1 MLMLHSFWLSI
12 ATYRVRIALDLKGV
26 VFEERAHDLT
36 QGAHNQ
42 PAFPQLKPAGAV
54 PALEGAT
61 HRPITQSLAMLEWLE
76 ETCPTPALL
85 LSRGGAA

>member
-12 ATYRVRIALDLKGV
+12 ATYRVRIALDLK
-26 VFEERAHDLT
+26 
-36 QGAHNQ
+36 
-42 PAFPQLKPAGAV
+42 AGAV

-61 HRPITQSLAMLEWLE
+61 RPPITQSLSMLEWLE